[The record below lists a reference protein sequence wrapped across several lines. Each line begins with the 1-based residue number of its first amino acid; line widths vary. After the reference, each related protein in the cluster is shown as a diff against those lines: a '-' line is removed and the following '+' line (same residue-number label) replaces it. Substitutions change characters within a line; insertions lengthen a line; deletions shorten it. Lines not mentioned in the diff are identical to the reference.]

1 MNKNNYDL
9 VLEVIESYDNE
20 NVLND
25 FESDAK
31 VGTKANASATS
42 IKRSTNSIK

>member
-25 FESDAK
+25 FIESWDE
-31 VGTKANASATS
+31 N
-42 IKRSTNSIK
+42 IEE